1 MQTRIHVKVVGLVLI
16 LRGHVPAC
24 MLSRME
30 PEPKP
35 FWNVA
40 GTLGLANGFR
50 AARTL
55 DVQVC
60 STNLATVDTTYY
72 GVR

>member
-1 MQTRIHVKVVGLVLI
+1 
-16 LRGHVPAC
+16 
-24 MLSRME
+24 ME
-30 PEPKP
+30 PELIP

-55 DVQVC
+55 MSRFVLQIWLQVIPRYD
-60 STNLATVDTTYY
+60 LP
-72 GVR
+72 